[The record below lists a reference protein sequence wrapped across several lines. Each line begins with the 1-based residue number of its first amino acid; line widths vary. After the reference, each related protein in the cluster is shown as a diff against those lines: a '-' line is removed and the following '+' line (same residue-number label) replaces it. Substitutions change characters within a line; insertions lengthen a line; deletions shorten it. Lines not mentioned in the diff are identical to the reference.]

1 MPDVNVIQRTQVVDV
16 NIATNSVAVTNAGP
30 IGPAG
35 PEGGISEGELD
46 AAVDARVA
54 KAGDTMTGLLI
65 LSGDPVNPLGAATRQ
80 FVLANAGSGGGG
92 GSSDGNIDG
101 GSPSS
106 VYGGTAVIDGGTP

>member
-1 MPDVNVIQRTQVVDV
+1 MSDITVVQRTQHIQV
-16 NIATNSVAVTNAGP
+16 NLANNSVSVTSAGP

-35 PEGGISEGELD
+35 PIGGISEEELN
-46 AAVDARVA
+46 AAVDTAVA

-92 GSSDGNIDG
+92 GGDGSIDG
-101 GSPSS
+101 GAPSS
-106 VYGGTAVIDGGTP
+106 VYGGTTNIDGGTP

>member
-1 MPDVNVIQRTQVVDV
+1 MSDINVIQRTQRIVVNMANGTV
-16 NIATNSVAVTNAGP
+16 SVINAGP
-30 IGPAG
+30 QGPAG
-35 PEGGISEGELD
+35 PTGGISEGELND
-46 AAVDARVA
+46 AIDTAVA

-92 GSSDGNIDG
+92 GGDGAIDG

-106 VYGGTAVIDGGTP
+106 VYGGTTNIDGGTP